1 MKRPRRFRR
10 QLVVSSRR
18 SPGPQAP
25 VPPTPPLDL
34 PAVAALAALRAAIA
48 SPQRHDEVL
57 ELFAANF
64 AEDPAFRARCAAHS
78 DAALDEAVRS
88 VLGSVLGPS
97 LGVHKARD
105 VLDFVTRIA
114 GESEP
119 GAGTDTEASDAR
131 ERDSAR
137 EAEGDEG
144 YELDTDD
151 EDPGDSELALVMG
164 FECPELP
171 FRRDPLTGLVYTHG
185 RALVLDPPS
194 DVWMLIVYVESE
206 QTGVVGVVRDGTKA
220 LTLRFRLSDMP
231 PAGVQRGTA

>member
-1 MKRPRRFRR
+1 MKRRRTSRR
-10 QLVVSSRR
+10 HFVLSSRQ

-25 VPPTPPLDL
+25 ASPTPPLDRSAL
-34 PAVAALAALRAAIA
+34 SSLAALRAAIA
-48 SPQRHDEVL
+48 SPQKHDEVL

-78 DAALDEAVRS
+78 DATLDEAVRS
-88 VLGSVLGPS
+88 VLESVLGPS
-97 LGVHKARD
+97 VGVHKARD
-105 VLDFVTRIA
+105 VLDFVARIA

-119 GAGTDTEASDAR
+119 GAGIDTEASDAR
-131 ERDSAR
+131 ERNSAG

-144 YELDTDD
+144 HELDTDD

-220 LTLRFRLSDMP
+220 LTLRFRLSDLP